1 LKIRILIFSII
12 FNVNVYALNVAEQ
25 LDNFFQSELS
35 FVQKSLNNKNNNI
48 DESSGVLKRNID
60 NSIQIEV
67 FKPYGEVYLIND
79 YEIKIH
85 DLEFNQTRNIPIK
98 ELENDFFID
107 IILNGI
113 TNNHDITIIED
124 DKYILTKDGF
134 EIAINFINKDTLQL
148 KYKDNMG
155 INNLIR
161 FSRKS

>member
-1 LKIRILIFSII
+1 MKIRILIFSII

-113 TNNHDITIIED
+113 TNYHDITIIED